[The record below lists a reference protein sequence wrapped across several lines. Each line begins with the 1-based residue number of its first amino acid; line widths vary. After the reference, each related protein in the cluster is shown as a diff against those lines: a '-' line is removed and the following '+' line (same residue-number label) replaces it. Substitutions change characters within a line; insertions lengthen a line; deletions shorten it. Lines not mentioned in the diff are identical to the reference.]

1 MLCDLATPPN
11 EYRLYMAHKLIIFI
25 FLLIQL
31 QTSLAHP
38 PGLSSTDITV
48 KPDGLDIKITF
59 AVQDIEAF
67 VTMDTDGDAEVTD
80 AELNA
85 ATRPIAHYVT
95 QEFKIL
101 ADGQEIKAITT
112 NKVSFDKQNNA
123 IVELTA
129 PDKPSVSIG
138 VISKLLSKLPP
149 DHKQYVTIKDA
160 SGHELGKKMLTQKVN
175 TLEISLNDSAPATS
189 APESHPTSTFTDF
202 LKLGVEHILTGYDHL
217 LFLFSLLVVTRSFWP
232 AIKIITFFTIAHS
245 ITLALAGM
253 SIVDLSSNIVEPL
266 IAATI
271 IYVGLENI
279 IRKDKVTTFQ
289 RCVLTFFFGLIHGF
303 GFAGVLREMD
313 ISSIETGIL
322 VPLFS
327 FNLGVELGQITVA
340 AIVLPLI
347 WWLHGKAQVSKYLVP
362 VGSILTCFAG
372 GYWLLERT
380 VLS

>member
-1 MLCDLATPPN
+1 MSLLNYERKQLVMKYIRLAS
-11 EYRLYMAHKLIIFI
+11 LI

-31 QTSLAHP
+31 QPALAHP

-48 KPDGLDIKITF
+48 KPDGLDVKVTF

-80 AELNA
+80 AELDA
-85 ATRPIAHYVT
+85 ATPRIANYVAS
-95 QEFKIL
+95 ELKIL
-101 ADGQEIKAITT
+101 LDGKETKANTVS
-112 NKVSFDKQNNA
+112 KVSFDKQNNA
-123 IVELTA
+123 SVELKFPGA
-129 PDKPSVSIG
+129 VSTSID
-138 VISKLLSKLPP
+138 IESKFLSKLPA
-149 DHKQYVTIKDA
+149 DHKEYVTVKDVA
-160 SGHELGKKMLTQKVN
+160 GHELGKKMLTQKAN
-175 TLEISLNDSAPATS
+175 TLQINLNSTTQSAETGTHS
-189 APESHPTSTFTDF
+189 TSTFTDF
-202 LKLGVEHILTGYDHL
+202 LKLGIEHILTGYDHL
-217 LFLFSLLVVTRSFWP
+217 LFLFSLLIVTRSFWP

-245 ITLALAGM
+245 ITLALAGLNV
-253 SIVDLSSNIVEPL
+253 VDIPSSIVEPL

-271 IYVGLENI
+271 VYVGLENI
-279 IRKDKVTTFQ
+279 IRADKVTTKQ

-303 GFAGVLREMD
+303 GFAGVLREMG

-347 WWLHGKAQVSKYLVP
+347 WWLHEKEKISRFLVP
-362 VGSILTCFAG
+362 VGSVLTCLAG